1 MIPARQHLYQVWH
14 QPGHIIDP
22 AWWGALGL
30 HCWQSIYRDGP
41 LARPALDT
49 LLRQRLG
56 QSGAPPTLTPLSSD
70 LLASAERR
78 TMLLLAMGLWALEA
92 GGLLLLKP
100 YRETLADTLDPLSI
114 GQLQVLL
121 PYGAA
126 PQPLPPASL
135 YQRAMDLGIAWLS
148 QAPDPALRACRLYS
162 PHRRAQHPRD
172 RPSPYC
178 KSWRGGYEQSA
189 ASSVYDPARR
199 LTEPG
204 ISHGTQPARAGRD
217 AVRYRRIAAPG
228 RRASLCDTGRSR

>member
-1 MIPARQHLYQVWH
+1 MATPPQEEHAMTPARQHLYQVWH

-100 YRETLADTLDPLSI
+100 YRETLADTLDPS
-114 GQLQVLL
+114 VSDSYRYCY
-121 PYGAA
+121 PMA
-126 PQPLPPASL
+126 PRRSL
-135 YQRAMDLGIAWLS
+135 YRPHHYISGRWIS
-148 QAPDPALRACRLYS
+148 VS
-162 PHRRAQHPRD
+162 P
-172 RPSPYC
+172 
-178 KSWRGGYEQSA
+178 G
-189 ASSVYDPARR
+189 
-199 LTEPG
+199 
-204 ISHGTQPARAGRD
+204 
-217 AVRYRRIAAPG
+217 
-228 RRASLCDTGRSR
+228 